1 MPIHEGSDNKGKYI
15 QWGGSGKKYYYTDKK
30 SKAAAYKK
38 AGAQE
43 SAARHSGFT
52 GNIGGNQMK
61 LRPFVDSPT
70 LKFNISKDVRHDQM
84 EGRDYLV
91 APMIM
96 LVEGVHNGSDGPGLY
111 PAEEIKKIPEV
122 WNHKPVVVYHP
133 EQNGRMVSAC
143 DPIVLSTRKV
153 GVIMNTRYEDGKLK
167 AEAWL
172 EQSRIKAV
180 DERVGNAIENNEMME
195 LSTGLFA
202 DKDNTEGVWNEEEYS
217 WIARNFK
224 PDHLALLPDMVGAC
238 SLADGA
244 GFLRLNKENKLEK
257 VKVDKKDMLALIA
270 NEMSHESTRSLLGS
284 ALRAKNENAWVENV
298 FDAFFIYEENGTYF
312 AQNYST
318 KDGAVKIEGLPEQVV
333 RVTEYRTISGT
344 VIGNTVINTKGQIM
358 DKDKIVDAL
367 IANEKLDWSE
377 EDRDD
382 LMGLSEKVLEGLTAN
397 AQEEEPEKE
406 EKKETPAANTPTDKP
421 EDKKVEKKE
430 DEKESP
436 AANQE
441 ETVEQYV
448 GKAPKKI
455 REALT
460 NSLRVLEQ
468 EKTKLIDTI
477 TANELNEFTKEQLE
491 EKEIGELTALA
502 KLAAPVIKEDPN
514 NAVRPNYFGQAPVA
528 AGSKEEPLLLP
539 TMNFEK
545 NKKTA

>member
-1 MPIHEGSDNKGKYI
+1 MVVQSYLFLKTK
-15 QWGGSGKKYYYTDKK
+15 WTV
-30 SKAAAYKK
+30 SKAKAWVKK
-38 AGAQE
+38 
-43 SAARHSGFT
+43 
-52 GNIGGNQMK
+52 
-61 LRPFVDSPT
+61 
-70 LKFNISKDVRHDQM
+70 
-84 EGRDYLV
+84 
-91 APMIM
+91 
-96 LVEGVHNGSDGPGLY
+96 
-111 PAEEIKKIPEV
+111 
-122 WNHKPVVVYHP
+122 HKGTTS
-133 EQNGRMVSAC
+133 NR
-143 DPIVLSTRKV
+143 
-153 GVIMNTRYEDGKLK
+153 
-167 AEAWL
+167 
-172 EQSRIKAV
+172 
-180 DERVGNAIENNEMME
+180 
-195 LSTGLFA
+195 
-202 DKDNTEGVWNEEEYS
+202 EYV
-217 WIARNFK
+217 
-224 PDHLALLPDMVGAC
+224 M
-238 SLADGA
+238 
-244 GFLRLNKENKLEK
+244 
-257 VKVDKKDMLALIA
+257 ALIA

-284 ALRAKNENAWVENV
+284 ALRAKNENAWIENV
-298 FDAFFIYEENGTYF
+298 FDAFFIFEENGTYY

-344 VIGNTVINTKGQIM
+344 VIGNTVINQKGKIM

-397 AQEEEPEKE
+397 AQEEPEKDE
-406 EKKETPAANTPTDKP
+406 EKDKETPAANTPTDKP

-430 DEKESP
+430 DEKDAP
-436 AANQE
+436 TDNQE

-491 EKEIGELTALA
+491 DKDISELTSLA

-528 AGSKEEPLLLP
+528 AGSKEEPLTLP
-539 TMNFEK
+539 KMNFEK
-545 NKKTA
+545 KKTA